1 MKKYAIMTTRGG
13 ITMTEENRRY
23 RSDKKPSNK
32 AKSDRILNY
41 LIGIVVV
48 LIVVVAAFIFTGS
61 SNPKKVAN
69 EVPKETVKEQV
80 NDSKT
85 KDEEKKTEDAKEDKV
100 EPEKPLEI
108 TSIDSLKESK
118 TVEITKGTEQ
128 IVDEVLTDPNWQA
141 FPTKQQDDGTGHT
154 SSYDEKSADWKEKL
168 SAMAQITAL
177 DDNDLI
183 IWFIKN
189 NGGPDTAIGTISSKD
204 KTKKYRVSLKWEN
217 KKGWKPVKV
226 EVLNQINGAY

>member
-69 EVPKETVKEQV
+69 EVPKETVKEQAD
-80 NDSKT
+80 DSKT

-100 EPEKPLEI
+100 DLEKPLEI